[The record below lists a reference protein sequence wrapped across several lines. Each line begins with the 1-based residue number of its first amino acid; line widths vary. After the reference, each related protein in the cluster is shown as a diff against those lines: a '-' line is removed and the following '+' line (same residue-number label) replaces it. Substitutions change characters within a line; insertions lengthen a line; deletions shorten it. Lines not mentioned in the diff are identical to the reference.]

1 MTTVTITTAALA
13 KEKVWFDKP
22 SYDKAERQY
31 FEKMAKVRNCFYF
44 YCCDHPLLNK

>member
-1 MTTVTITTAALA
+1 MTTATTTTVALA

-22 SYDKAERQY
+22 TYDKAERQF
-31 FEKMAKVRNCFYF
+31 FEKLAKVRNRF

>member
-1 MTTVTITTAALA
+1 MATVTLATAALA

-31 FEKMAKVRNCFYF
+31 FEKMAKVRNIYI
-44 YCCDHPLLNK
+44 YLLLN